1 MSVTDN
7 GNGMVMPVS
16 PMGNMGYGGDAWGG
30 GGFFWLLVIFVIAMM
45 GGNGFGNGFFGGGSG
60 EMQRGFDQQATI
72 GGING
77 ITASIA
83 SLAQGQCSGFADVVG
98 AVNQGFSAAEIA
110 ANGRQMANMQQ
121 QFNTQTAIDNRL
133 DSMAMAQQQ
142 CCCENRAAVADLK
155 YTIANEAAATRQAIL
170 DKMCQQEIDA
180 LKTQNA
186 NLQNQLNMASFN
198 ASQLD
203 QNNYLQNALTAQTQY
218 FLSLYPPTAARNA
231 SATSSTT

>member
-16 PMGNMGYGGDAWGG
+16 PMSGMGYGGDAWGG

-45 GGNGFGNGFFGGGSG
+45 GGNGFGNGFFGGGNG

-72 GGING
+72 GGINS
-77 ITASIA
+77 INSAIA
-83 SLAQGQCSGFADVVG
+83 SLAQAQCSAFG
-98 AVNQGFSAAEIA
+98 NAEIS
-110 ANGRQMANMQQ
+110 ANNRQMANMQQ
-121 QFNTQTAIDNRL
+121 IFNAQTAIDGRL
-133 DSMAMAQQQ
+133 DSMAMSQQQ

-170 DKMCQQEIDA
+170 DKLCQQEIDA

-186 NLQNQLNMASFN
+186 NLQSQLNIASFN
-198 ASQLD
+198 ASQAD

-218 FLSLYPPTAARNA
+218 FLSLYPPTAARSTN
-231 SATSSTT
+231 SQSTT

>member
-7 GNGMVMPVS
+7 GNSMVMPVS
-16 PMGNMGYGGDAWGG
+16 PMGGGYGYGGDAWGG

-45 GGNGFGNGFFGGGSG
+45 GGNGFGNGFFGGGNG

-72 GGING
+72 GGINS
-77 ITASIA
+77 ISASIA

-98 AVNQGFSAAEIA
+98 AVNQGFSSAEIA
-110 ANGRQMANMQQ
+110 ANGRQIANMQQ
-121 QFNTQTAIDNRL
+121 QFNTQTAIDGRL
-133 DSMAMAQQQ
+133 DTLAMNQQQ

-170 DKMCQQEIDA
+170 DRLCSQEIDA
-180 LKTQNA
+180 LKAQNA
-186 NLQNQLNMASFN
+186 SLQNQLNVAAFN
-198 ASQLD
+198 ASQAE

-218 FLSLYPPTAARNA
+218 FLGLYPRPTTTTA
-231 SATSSTT
+231 STT